1 MNDSKADRLRQ
12 AVLNYHRNPEPG
24 KLEIRATKTVT
35 DGHNLADA
43 YFPGVAEAWLEIK
56 ANLETANHYKSRG
69 NLVAFLSN
77 V

>member
-12 AVLNYHRNPEPG
+12 AVLNYHRNPKPG

-43 YFPGVAEAWLEIK
+43 YFPGVA
-56 ANLETANHYKSRG
+56 
-69 NLVAFLSN
+69 
-77 V
+77 